1 MAMSGRKGELESSLL
16 WIFFYQV
23 LITLSYETGQGSL
36 LRRNQSDANSL
47 WLLSTTPLL
56 WCKC

>member
-16 WIFFYQV
+16 WIFFFQV

-36 LRRNQSDANSL
+36 LRRNHRVKLTASGF
-47 WLLSTTPLL
+47 
-56 WCKC
+56 